1 MSFLHVAIRLN
12 IFVLN
17 CVHYDPSKELILSCD
32 SSSYGI
38 GCVLL
43 QTNGTG
49 NFQPVAYG
57 TQPGTLSGTERLY
70 AQVQREALACVWGTL
85 KMHQYVFGRYI
96 TIETDHKPLFGLL
109 GETRA
114 ILPTSS
120 GRVQRWAL
128 TLAGYDY
135 SLVYHPGKEMYCA
148 DMLSHFPVSVTIP
161 EPPQSG
167 DIIHLM
173 ANVIQDEAPVTAKQ
187 IACATNSNPDLSQIK
202 HCVMSGNWAS
212 RLEGAKHTSSG
223 RMGSLLM
230 QTACFG
236 VAE

>member
-1 MSFLHVAIRLN
+1 MLSSSPLL
-12 IFVLN
+12 
-17 CVHYDPSKELILSCD
+17 VHYDLSKELILSCD

-49 NFQPVAYG
+49 NLQPVAYASR
-57 TQPGTLSGTERLY
+57 TLSDTERCS
-70 AQVQREALACVWGTL
+70 AQVQREALARVWDTL
-85 KMHQYVFGRYI
+85 KMHQHIFGRHI
-96 TIETDHKPLFGLL
+96 TIETDHKPSIGLL

-120 GRVQRWAL
+120 GCVQRWAL

-135 SLVYHPGKEMYCA
+135 SLVYHPGKEIYCA
-148 DMLSHFPVSVTIP
+148 GMLSHLPLPVTIP
-161 EPPQSG
+161 DPPQSG

-173 ANVIQDEAPVTAKQ
+173 TNVIHDEAPVTTKQ

-202 HCVMSGNWAS
+202 CCVISGD
-212 RLEGAKHTSSG
+212 
-223 RMGSLLM
+223 
-230 QTACFG
+230 
-236 VAE
+236 